1 MRNLLWALA
10 SLLGAALSSSPALAG
25 LSAVA
30 PQRRRLSGKKVQ
42 QESGHSRPTYL
53 SFAAVASFLKR
64 KIIGDPSECTCE
76 CCATVVRW
84 GNHKDGKHKYMCGVA
99 FGGPAQCGVG
109 APEDELPQ
117 CTLPTDDKV
126 LTWATAE
133 DVVDLGRWCRYECRP
148 IANEG
153 SGVEGNETVAST
165 CTRLSSAE
173 QDKAQTNDGN
183 AEDVQADPLLNNGT
197 NTTLFSLHMPD
208 GWTNQTTVDG
218 APPATD
224 AHGQPLIST
233 LEETVGG
240 VGGGLRT
247 EPQKDVRARRH
258 SSGV

>member
-133 DVVDLGRWCRYECRP
+133 DVVDLGRWCR
-148 IANEG
+148 
-153 SGVEGNETVAST
+153 
-165 CTRLSSAE
+165 
-173 QDKAQTNDGN
+173 N